1 MQTTI
6 RHGKL
11 WLAWLGDDG
20 SLDTLIH
27 LKPLVERG
35 KVYTER
41 FEPEYACQFR
51 RKNGSISFASFK
63 RLARIAA
70 EARWSDIETQ
80 FEPIGDNNASKEV
93 NTRELVTGT
102 VESSTCGR
110 ISESLDSES

>member
-11 WLAWLGDDG
+11 WLVWLGNDG
-20 SLDTLIH
+20 TLDTVLH

-63 RLARIAA
+63 RLAKIAA
-70 EARWSDIETQ
+70 EAQWSEIETQ
-80 FEPIGDNNASKEV
+80 FDVLEGQDASKTV
-93 NTRELVTGT
+93 NQRELVTGT
-102 VESSTCGR
+102 VESGACGR
-110 ISESLDSES
+110 ISESLDS